1 MLRLEVWAALIL
13 TQGFMETG
21 QSGLDSI
28 NRIATELT
36 FDLTGLD
43 GDFLRKSLQ
52 ELFFQIAGTD
62 DEITESDLASRLMI
76 VLRRR
81 GSAGLLRRFLSVHL
95 FNVVWFQ
102 TGDSFRALAW
112 TPNSFVH
119 DMETVE
125 VICRRIVDSTWRSR
139 KLLGPLDRASASELV
154 EQLALR
160 LTRP

>member
-1 MLRLEVWAALIL
+1 
-13 TQGFMETG
+13 METG
-21 QSGLDSI
+21 QTGLDSI
-28 NRIATELT
+28 NRIAGELT
-36 FDLTGLD
+36 FDLIGLD

-52 ELFFQIAGTD
+52 ELLFQIAGTD
-62 DEITESDLASRLMI
+62 DEMTDSELASRLSI
-76 VLRRR
+76 FLRRR

-125 VICRRIVDSTWRSR
+125 ELCRRVVDATWRSR
-139 KLLGPLDRASASELV
+139 KLSGPLDRAAASQLV